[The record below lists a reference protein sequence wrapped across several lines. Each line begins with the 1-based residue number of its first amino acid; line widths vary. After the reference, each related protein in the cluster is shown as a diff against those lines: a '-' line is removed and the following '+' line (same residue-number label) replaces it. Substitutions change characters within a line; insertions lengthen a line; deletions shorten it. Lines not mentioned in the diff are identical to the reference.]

1 MGEPRIRPDKDVI
14 ATATGSAASQAQSL
28 DSHSSVWF
36 HGLSGLVRIA
46 TVYAPMA

>member
-1 MGEPRIRPDKDVI
+1 MI
-14 ATATGSAASQAQSL
+14 ATAIGSAASHAQSF